1 MKSERR
7 NLFRSIEGCTI
18 CQVKSAHYPFSDSK
32 KWAKYFEKVFS
43 LKENRTTEIC
53 HLCLKALKK
62 WRRSPKQYKPSF
74 SGIVNSKYVERKSS
88 NKKRRHSSLVEM
100 EIGTKEENKRALME
114 EDDLLSDSEDEDDDV
129 DSSGVPDTY
138 FDTPSPSSNDEDLN
152 DTFDAVPDV
161 FVTKETKDASCQ
173 TTFLYPS
180 LTSPQPNDIRLP
192 YIDLS
197 KWRQEQICCGIIF
210 KGPSGEVLVDPK
222 WLNPSCS
229 LCNRSCST
237 PSSKNSTEINPFDE
251 KLVQLIQS
259 SS

>member
-1 MKSERR
+1 
-7 NLFRSIEGCTI
+7 
-18 CQVKSAHYPFSDSK
+18 
-32 KWAKYFEKVFS
+32 
-43 LKENRTTEIC
+43 
-53 HLCLKALKK
+53 
-62 WRRSPKQYKPSF
+62 
-74 SGIVNSKYVERKSS
+74 
-88 NKKRRHSSLVEM
+88 M

-129 DSSGVPDTY
+129 DSSGVPGTY
-138 FDTPSPSSNDEDLN
+138 FDMPSPSNDEDLN

-180 LTSPQPNDIRLP
+180 LTTPQSNDIRLP

-237 PSSKNSTEINPFDE
+237 PTSKKSSDINPFDE